1 MVSKKGA
8 AGRLRLAFSQ
18 SEQRLASQD
27 DTPTRSRRVGL
38 KRSVAWIVPRGF
50 EVRVHPALSAFA
62 ASLLAFAPFQALA
75 QETSQNV
82 SVRDRPRPEYDP
94 LGLRFGG
101 FDLNARLDLGVTATD
116 NLFAAESGQEES
128 DVYYQ
133 VSPSARLSS
142 HWSRHALALTA
153 GYTHTFFTDNS
164 DQSSD
169 TGYVGAD
176 GRLDI
181 GSRTQVNAGVHYARL
196 VEPRTNPDAL
206 VGSRPVEYTVGQAS
220 LSAQHTFNRFKVG
233 AGVDTATYDYQ
244 TVPGPFPDQNLRDH
258 TENGVNGSVEAAIS
272 PRLGILLQAR
282 ADHREYD
289 KNPPLSSDG
298 QTYLAGVALHLTD
311 LIEGRVTVGQF
322 NRDYDGPPK
331 TSLSGLAVASNVDWY
346 VTQLTTVHFNA
357 NRNAQ
362 EDGATA
368 NNPYVESTYGV
379 RADHELLR
387 NVILMAG
394 VQAGT
399 RDYQSI
405 DRNDQFTSIEVGADY
420 MLNRRVG
427 LSARYRRD
435 DVTSDGADRYRDY
448 TVNAV
453 YLGVSLHL

>member
-1 MVSKKGA
+1 MASSKDT
-8 AGRLRLAFSQ
+8 AGTLRAAFSPR
-18 SEQRLASQD
+18 EQHLASRS
-27 DTPTRSRRVGL
+27 DTPKRSRRAGL
-38 KRSVAWIVPRGF
+38 KRSAAAVVFRGF
-50 EVRVHPALSAFA
+50 EVRFHPALSALA
-62 ASLLAFAPFQALA
+62 ASLIAFAPFQAFA
-75 QETSQNV
+75 QQTSQNV

-116 NLFAAESGQEES
+116 NLFATETGEES
-128 DVYYQ
+128 DVYYT

-142 HWSRHALALTA
+142 HWSRHALALSA
-153 GYTHTFFTDNS
+153 GYSHAFFTDNS
-164 DQSSD
+164 SQSSD

-176 GRLDI
+176 GRLDV
-181 GSRTQVNAGVHYARL
+181 GANTQINAAARYARS

-206 VGSRPVEYTVGQAS
+206 TSGRPVEYTVGQAS
-220 LSAQHTFNRFKVG
+220 LSAQHRFNRFMVG
-233 AGVDTATYDYQ
+233 AGVDTATYNYQ
-244 TVPGPFPDQNLRDH
+244 NVPGFPPQDLRDH
-258 TENGVNGSVEAAIS
+258 TENGVNGDIEASIS
-272 PRLGILLQAR
+272 PRLGIVFQAR
-282 ADHREYD
+282 VDHRDYD

-331 TSLSGLAVASNVDWY
+331 TSLNGFAVASNVDWY

-368 NNPYVESTYGV
+368 DAPYVESTYGV
-379 RADHELLR
+379 SADHELLR
-387 NVILMAG
+387 NVILSAG

-399 RDYQSI
+399 RDYQVI
-405 DRNDQFTSIEVGADY
+405 DRNDQFTSVELGADY

-427 LSARYRRD
+427 LSARYRHD
-435 DVTSDGADRYRDY
+435 DVTSDGVDRYRDY

-453 YLGVSLHL
+453 YLGLSLHL